1 MSELQL
7 PVLPAAA
14 PAITHERYAAL
25 ARRAKLLSWLSLAWM
40 TVEGTVAIVAGVAA
54 GRSRWSGSG
63 WTPPSR
69 ASPAW

>member
-7 PVLPAAA
+7 PVLPVAA

-40 TVEGTVAIVAGVAA
+40 TVEGTVAILRGPWLQGKVTTGA
-54 GRSRWSGSG
+54 GRPW
-63 WTPPSR
+63 
-69 ASPAW
+69 